1 VVIVGCGSGGV
12 SCGFWLFF
20 LFDFGW
26 FLRCFCC
33 KFSWILVDLGC
44 GLGGWWLWVD
54 FGCEIIFY
62 WVYGLWIQTKRE
74 ERHRK
79 MIF

>member
-1 VVIVGCGSGGV
+1 MV
-12 SCGFWLFF
+12 FEMF
-20 LFDFGW
+20 L
-26 FLRCFCC
+26 LQI
-33 KFSWILVDLGC
+33 SWILVDLGC

-54 FGCEIIFY
+54 FGQRLWVDLGCEIIFY

-74 ERHRK
+74 ERHCK